1 MTCFPSIGS
10 FREAIGAEDVAAV
23 SHEEGV
29 RGGRGHGP
37 VVAYVRLLG
46 ADVAVEPLHG
56 ARVVVRDWDRYRRFP
71 EFDWTDDVKC
81 DREFSN
87 GAFEIVLPRV
97 APSFSLVSPQPQFN
111 HIT

>member
-23 SHEEGV
+23 SHVEGV
-29 RGGRGHGP
+29 RGGHGP